1 MPGYRKMTGYGY
13 EKGGQKGAQA
23 LFDALKKKGYKQDGG
38 ATKGKAA
45 LTTSAFGYEMKHG
58 GSCGKV
64 RKASYY
70 RKGKR

>member
-23 LFDALKKKGYKQDGG
+23 LFDALKRKGYKRIGG

-58 GSCGKV
+58 GSCG
-64 RKASYY
+64 R
-70 RKGKR
+70 RIKGKMLRRK